1 MKSRMLLAP
10 ALLASAFTLSAC
22 AENYAVEGAGL
33 GAAAGAA
40 AAAITGEDL
49 ETYAIAGAAI
59 GGLAGYFKDKN
70 NRCDGWYDRDGRRYL
85 DDDCRDNDR
94 YDDYFR

>member
-1 MKSRMLLAP
+1 MKSRILLAP
-10 ALLASAFTLSAC
+10 ALLVSSLGLSAC
-22 AENYAVEGAGL
+22 AQNYAAEGAGL

-59 GGLAGYFKDKN
+59 GGIAGYFKDKDN
-70 NRCDGWYDRDGRRYL
+70 DCDGWYDRDGRYV
-85 DDDCRDNDR
+85 DDDCRDDDR
-94 YDDYFR
+94 YRDYF

>member
-1 MKSRMLLAP
+1 MNTRILLAP
-10 ALLASAFTLSAC
+10 ALLASSLGLAGC

-59 GGLAGYFKDKN
+59 GGVAGYFKDKN
-70 NRCDGWYDRDGRRYL
+70 NRCDGWYERNGRYL

-94 YDDYFR
+94 YRDYFR

>member
-1 MKSRMLLAP
+1 MNIRKTLVPLA
-10 ALLASAFTLSAC
+10 AASALSLSAC

-49 ETYAIAGAAI
+49 ETYALAGAAI
-59 GGLAGYFKDKN
+59 GGIAGYFKDKDN
-70 NRCDGWYDRDGRRYL
+70 DCDGFYDRNGRYV
-85 DDDCRDNDR
+85 DDDCRNDSR
-94 YDDYFR
+94 YSRYFR